1 MSTSSSANGDGRAP
15 DELPGPGWRDAA
27 LVLSNGMVREHMI
40 RHPDV
45 ADMVRRTIP
54 SPPDAEDGCVFASE
68 LAFHTSGR
76 FNRASSVFSIYW
88 QNHSQLIYALTGIT
102 HCTKIVIECG
112 QVGSKV
118 DDNKFY
124 DHPGI
129 YVIRPSDGTVTPR
142 NVVWPGTSVH
152 WLDVVQIRTV
162 QRRLNVARSFINYF
176 RDSMFWMNQRPN
188 DDLFPCPVEVE
199 ERLFPLLNLSRG
211 DVKVFDQRVGAA
223 YNRLSTNNL
232 PRCGRR
238 LLDHCVNLAAS
249 KKLLLLDLPRL
260 ENFFLCQVCLY
271 ELDED
276 EVGEEL
282 LGMLCGKV
290 SDVDSKFLLHRKT
303 MKAAACVA
311 FILNCLHK
319 HQDRLPE
326 VNQRVDECDLL
337 TIALRR
343 YYRHHAGV
351 QSRVVA
357 AACKF
362 LEHYGGSFSPFSSLT
377 SLGVHIPLDANV
389 TRKQMIAIL
398 RT

>member
-1 MSTSSSANGDGRAP
+1 MSTSSANGDGRVSLA

-27 LVLSNGMVREHMI
+27 LVLADGTVREHVI

-45 ADMVRRTIP
+45 ADMVRRVVP

-68 LAFHTSGR
+68 LAFYASGR
-76 FNRASSVFSIYW
+76 FNRVCSVFSIYW
-88 QNHSQLIYALTGIT
+88 QNNSQLIYILTGIT
-102 HCTKIVIECG
+102 HCTKIIIECG
-112 QVGSKV
+112 QVGSNGQ
-118 DDNKFY
+118 DKFY
-124 DHPGI
+124 DQPGM
-129 YVIRPSDGTVTPR
+129 YLIRPSDGTVMPR
-142 NVVWPGTSVH
+142 NVVWPGTSAR
-152 WLDVVQIRTV
+152 WSDEVQIRSA
-162 QRRLNVARSFINYF
+162 QRQLTVARSFINYF
-176 RDSMFWMNQRPN
+176 RDSMFWMEQRPN
-188 DDLFPCPVEVE
+188 DDLCPCPVEVE
-199 ERLFPLLNLSRG
+199 DRLFPLLNMSRG
-211 DVKVFDQRVGAA
+211 DVQVFDKRVGAA
-223 YNRLSTNNL
+223 YKRLSTNEL

-260 ENFFLCQVCLY
+260 ENFFLTQVCLY

-290 SDVDSKFLLHRKT
+290 SDGDAKFLLHRKT
-303 MKAAACVA
+303 MKVAACVA

-337 TIALRR
+337 IIALRR

-351 QSRVVA
+351 QSRAVSA
-357 AACKF
+357 AQKF
-362 LEHYGGSFSPFSSLT
+362 LQHYGDSFSPFASLT
-377 SLGVHIPLDANV
+377 RLGVHIPLDANV
-389 TRKQMIAIL
+389 TRKQLVSIL
-398 RT
+398 RA